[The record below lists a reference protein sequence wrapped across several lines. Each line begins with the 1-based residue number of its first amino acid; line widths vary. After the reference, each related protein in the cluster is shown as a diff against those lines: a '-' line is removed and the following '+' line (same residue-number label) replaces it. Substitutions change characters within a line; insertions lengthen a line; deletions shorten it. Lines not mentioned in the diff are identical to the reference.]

1 MLWSAYHCVH
11 GTSCF
16 CTLSTSAFMHWT
28 IPTWGRFLFRNL
40 FMETCFCS
48 FLIKKLQLFVTRYR
62 PRNCGWCVIRA
73 RVHWRMASNNQ
84 PPRPPQ
90 SSPQKIA
97 GVRSQLRSKRSSN
110 GPPSEN
116 FLATGGF
123 FERNTYRVTA
133 LGWLKKKEERKKK
146 ERRRWTILSFDR
158 FRFATLK

>member
-1 MLWSAYHCVH
+1 MNNVWAIAPKMPKLLW
-11 GTSCF
+11 
-16 CTLSTSAFMHWT
+16 
-28 IPTWGRFLFRNL
+28 
-40 FMETCFCS
+40 
-48 FLIKKLQLFVTRYR
+48 FLICCRLTTNWQLKGYTKWFGRRRNAGIEIFSISTLRRRPNYFVCTSGRNATQRKSLRHIINQPLFVTRYR

-110 GPPSEN
+110 GPSSEN

-123 FERNTYRVTA
+123 FN
-133 LGWLKKKEERKKK
+133 
-146 ERRRWTILSFDR
+146 
-158 FRFATLK
+158 ATLIALRR